1 MDDAKKVRLLL
12 LMVLF
17 LSAVCSVCLAL
28 ATYTHITGELP
39 FDLEAHYKFRDETYA
54 AKEKVIQAAELP
66 IRENSI
72 DEVTLRKLHAEMIEK
87 EKDLNAKEER
97 LKETEALVDTIL
109 ANADTLKSDTMK
121 VLAELKET
129 KEQNKK
135 DFKRMSDDL
144 EAQKK
149 KFEEEMKF
157 VDTSIVRKVAQT
169 LESMQPLTSM
179 IMLND
184 LDIKES
190 ARLLNAMDKD
200 KRAKI
205 LSQMI
210 EVQEVS
216 GMKLS
221 IKDRINFRKRA
232 NDIIKELRVLKE
244 APTPQKE
251 ENE

>member
-1 MDDAKKVRLLL
+1 
-12 LMVLF
+12 
-17 LSAVCSVCLAL
+17 
-28 ATYTHITGELP
+28 
-39 FDLEAHYKFRDETYA
+39 
-54 AKEKVIQAAELP
+54 
-66 IRENSI
+66 
-72 DEVTLRKLHAEMIEK
+72 
-87 EKDLNAKEER
+87 
-97 LKETEALVDTIL
+97 
-109 ANADTLKSDTMK
+109 
-121 VLAELKET
+121 
-129 KEQNKK
+129 
-135 DFKRMSDDL
+135 
-144 EAQKK
+144 
-149 KFEEEMKF
+149 MKF